1 MRTPKHSFRNMQ
13 WKMLFITMFC
23 YLFFYTGRHNFG
35 WAAHAMAEEL
45 HISFEKIGW
54 VSFSML
60 MGYAVG
66 QFINGNLAD
75 HFSPRVMIPLGGL
88 LSVLTNVAIS
98 FSYSFPLILILWTC
112 NGYFQSMAWAPGG
125 KLITNWWH
133 KNERGMALGFYT
145 MAAGASSVV
154 TYLLSIL
161 LVQQNQHWQVLF
173 RVPVLFLLTAL
184 VIFYIIARSKPSD
197 AGYADI
203 IAAAPAGTEDNWKQR
218 YKSVLGNWRFLVAC
232 LAIGFQ
238 SMARYG
244 LIFWVPIYFLGGNY
258 KSDPHQIWV
267 SLLLPIG
274 MSTGAFSFGFISDRL
289 FSGNRPSS
297 ISTGMLLCAVVS
309 MTIFLLPV
317 QTGVAAG
324 ILMFLAGF
332 FVYGPQA
339 NFWPL
344 CPELLGERYVGTGV
358 GIMNMSAYLFAAL
371 GEPVMGKVMDITGR
385 TDVVFLTVAVI
396 ALLSSVTIMF
406 TYSAGGKYAGLR
418 RNDYR

>member
-1 MRTPKHSFRNMQ
+1 MQ

-35 WAAHAMAEEL
+35 WAAHALAEDL

-75 HFSPRVMIPLGGL
+75 RFSPRVMIPLGGL
-88 LSVLTNVAIS
+88 LSILTNVAIS
-98 FSYSFPLILILWTC
+98 FSGSFPVILILWTC
-112 NGYFQSMAWAPGG
+112 NGFFQSMAWAPGS
-125 KLITNWWH
+125 KLITNWWN

-145 MAAGASSVV
+145 MAAGSSSVV
-154 TYLLSIL
+154 TYFLSIL
-161 LVQQNQHWQVLF
+161 LVQQKQDWQILF
-173 RVPVLFLLTAL
+173 RVPVLFLLAAL
-184 VIFYIIARSKPSD
+184 VIFYIVARSKPSD
-197 AGYADI
+197 AGYEDI
-203 IAAAPAGTEDNWKQR
+203 IAPPAAGTADNWKQR
-218 YKSVLGNWRFLVAC
+218 YKVVLSNWRFLVAC

-267 SLLLPIG
+267 SLLLPFG
-274 MSTGAFSFGFISDRL
+274 MAMGAFSFGYISDKL
-289 FSGNRPSS
+289 FLGNRPAS
-297 ISTGMLLCAVVS
+297 ISTGMLICAVVS

-317 QTGVAAG
+317 QTSAIAG
-324 ILMFLAGF
+324 TLMFLAGF

-371 GEPVMGKVMDITGR
+371 GEPVMGKVIDITGNPAM
-385 TDVVFLTVAVI
+385 VFFTVAII
-396 ALLSSVTIMF
+396 AILSCISILFINTSKNKLSYVT
-406 TYSAGGKYAGLR
+406 S
-418 RNDYR
+418 

>member
-1 MRTPKHSFRNMQ
+1 MQTPAPKYSFRNMQ

-35 WAAHAMAEEL
+35 WAAHALAEDL

-60 MGYAVG
+60 IGYAVG

-75 HFSPRVMIPLGGL
+75 RFSPRVMIPLGGL

-98 FSYSFPLILILWTC
+98 FSGSFPLILVLWTC
-112 NGYFQSMAWAPGG
+112 NGFFQSMAWAPGS
-125 KLITNWWH
+125 KLITSWWL

-145 MAAGASSVV
+145 MAAGSSSVV
-154 TYLLSIL
+154 TYFLSIL
-161 LVQQNQHWQVLF
+161 LVQQKQDWQILF
-173 RVPVLFLLTAL
+173 RVPVLFLLAAL
-184 VIFYIIARSKPSD
+184 VIFYITARSKPSE
-197 AGYADI
+197 AGYEDI
-203 IAAAPAGTEDNWKQR
+203 IPPPPAGIAENWKQR
-218 YKSVLGNWRFLVAC
+218 YEIVLGNWRFLVAC

-258 KSDPHQIWV
+258 KNDPQQLWV
-267 SLLLPIG
+267 SLLLPTG
-274 MSTGAFSFGFISDRL
+274 MAIGAFSFGYISDKL
-289 FSGNRPSS
+289 FSGNRPAS
-297 ISTGMLLCAVVS
+297 ISIGMLLCAAVS
-309 MTIFLLPV
+309 MTIFLLPA
-317 QTGVAAG
+317 QTGVTAG
-324 ILMFLAGF
+324 TLMFFAGF

-344 CPELLGERYVGTGV
+344 CPEILGERYVGTGV

-371 GEPVMGKVMDITGR
+371 GEPVMGKVIDVTGNPAM
-385 TDVVFLTVAVI
+385 VFFTVAII
-396 ALLSSVTIMF
+396 AILSSISILFINTSKNKLSYVT
-406 TYSAGGKYAGLR
+406 S
-418 RNDYR
+418 

>member
-1 MRTPKHSFRNMQ
+1 MQ

-35 WAAHAMAEEL
+35 WAAHALAEDL

-75 HFSPRVMIPLGGL
+75 RFSPRVMIPLGGL

-98 FSYSFPLILILWTC
+98 FSGSFPLILILWTC
-112 NGYFQSMAWAPGG
+112 NGFFQSMAWAPGS
-125 KLITNWWH
+125 KLITNWWN

-145 MAAGASSVV
+145 MAAGGSSVV
-154 TYLLSIL
+154 TYFLSIL
-161 LVQQNQHWQVLF
+161 LVQQKQDWQILF
-173 RVPVLFLLTAL
+173 RVPVLFLLAAL
-184 VIFYIIARSKPSD
+184 IIFYVVARSKPSD
-197 AGYADI
+197 AGYTDI
-203 IAAAPAGTEDNWKQR
+203 IAPPAAGTEDNWKQR
-218 YKSVLGNWRFLVAC
+218 YKIVLGNWRFLVAC

-258 KSDPHQIWV
+258 KSDPQQIWV
-267 SLLLPIG
+267 SLLLPFG
-274 MSTGAFSFGFISDRL
+274 MAIGAFSFGYISDKL
-289 FSGNRPSS
+289 FLGNRPAS
-297 ISTGMLLCAVVS
+297 ISTGMLLCATIS

-317 QTGVAAG
+317 QTGVIAG
-324 ILMFLAGF
+324 ILMFFAGF

-371 GEPVMGKVMDITGR
+371 GEPVMGKVIDVTGNPAM
-385 TDVVFLTVAVI
+385 VFFTVAII
-396 ALLSSVTIMF
+396 AILSCISILFINTSKNKLSYVT
-406 TYSAGGKYAGLR
+406 S
-418 RNDYR
+418 